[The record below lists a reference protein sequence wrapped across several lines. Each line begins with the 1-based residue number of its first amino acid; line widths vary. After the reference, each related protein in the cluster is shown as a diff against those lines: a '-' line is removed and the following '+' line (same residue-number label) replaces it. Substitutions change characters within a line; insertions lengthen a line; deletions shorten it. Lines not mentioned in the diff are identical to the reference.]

1 MTGAEVKC
9 IREKLGMTRDNLA
22 DFLAVHVTTIFRWEA
37 AGASPCKA
45 EGLARRVLGWLQE
58 VTKEVPPKGQ
68 PERLRDRME
77 IHGAWA
83 GMDSLMLWL
92 HGIRY
97 RKGWR
102 A

>member
-1 MTGAEVKC
+1 MTGAEVKRL
-9 IREKLGMTRDNLA
+9 REKLGMTRDHLA
-22 DFLAVHVTTIFRWEA
+22 HFLAVHVTTIFRWEA
-37 AGASPCKA
+37 AGSSPCKA
-45 EGLARRVLGWLQE
+45 EGLARRALGWLQE

-68 PERLRDRME
+68 PERMRERME
-77 IHGAWA
+77 TQGPWA

-97 RKGWR
+97 RKGGR